1 MRKSRTTAFLALL
14 ALSAVVPAQ
23 ASWATQSVK
32 LPMVSVGNPG
42 NADDPET
49 GFGGVAK
56 SFRIS
61 RYTITLRQYAAFLNA
76 VARRDPN
83 GLYDP
88 ALATDLNVA
97 GIKRTRTRGGYRY
110 STIAPSGA
118 VQSAGATAGN
128 RPVTYVTWFDAA
140 RFANW
145 MSNGQPRGRQGSRT
159 TEDGAYNLTS
169 RSARR
174 GLAVARNRTN
184 PNTRRAPRYLI
195 PTEDQWYKVSYYS
208 PDLNEGA
215 GGYFD
220 FGTLSDTQ
228 PGNAVSDSPGQA
240 NYTPSAGATAGRFSL
255 TQQLSI
261 DPQQN
266 YLTDV
271 GAFTASPGPYGTF
284 DMNGNVWEI
293 NDGDGTAGNIRELR
307 GGGWTSFYAYLQSSY
322 LVGNPITAQSTNVG
336 FRLASSLSPAA
347 SELYR
352 LSTVGDPGNRADSN
366 GVGAVAESFAIGT
379 FEVTIQE
386 YCDFLNAVG
395 ATDAYGLWSQA
406 MSSSRSAA
414 GIARAG
420 SPGSYT
426 YSVIDNAGS
435 SANRP
440 ISSVSWL
447 DAARFANWV
456 ANGHARGGES
466 AATTED
472 GAYTLNG
479 KTDGA
484 AAPRNAINPNTGATP
499 TFWIPTEDQWYK
511 AAYYKGGSANAGYW
525 LYATRSDSAPGN
537 EVGATANQVNY
548 IDDADRSFT
557 YSVPQN
563 TFLDTNQNYL
573 TDVGAFTGTVG
584 FYGTMDNAGNVV
596 NWNDLDGKTGPTRGR
611 RGGFWFSG
619 PPSIQSNTYN
629 ESSPSLTGADMG
641 FRLASPR

>member
-1 MRKSRTTAFLALL
+1 
-14 ALSAVVPAQ
+14 
-23 ASWATQSVK
+23 
-32 LPMVSVGNPG
+32 N
-42 NADDPET
+42 
-49 GFGGVAK
+49 
-56 SFRIS
+56 
-61 RYTITLRQYAAFLNA
+61 LR
-76 VARRDPN
+76 
-83 GLYDP
+83 
-88 ALATDLNVA
+88 
-97 GIKRTRTRGGYRY
+97 
-110 STIAPSGA
+110 
-118 VQSAGATAGN
+118 
-128 RPVTYVTWFDAA
+128 
-140 RFANW
+140 
-145 MSNGQPRGRQGSRT
+145 
-159 TEDGAYNLTS
+159 S
-169 RSARR
+169 RSAHR

-184 PNTRRAPRYLI
+184 PNTGRAPRYLI
-195 PTEDQWYKVSYYS
+195 PTENEWYKASYYS
-208 PDLNEGA
+208 PALGGGA
-215 GGYFD
+215 GGYYD

-228 PGNAVSDSPGQA
+228 PGNLVSANPGQA
-240 NYTPSAGATAGRFSL
+240 NYTPSAGSTAGRFSL

-271 GAFTASPGPYGTF
+271 GAFTGSPGPYGTF
-284 DMNGNVWEI
+284 DMNGNVWEL
-293 NDGDGTAGNIRELR
+293 NDGDGTAGKTRELR

-336 FRLASSLSPAA
+336 FRLASSLSPEA

-352 LSTVGDPGNRADSN
+352 LSPVGDAGNRADAN
-366 GVGAVAESFAIGT
+366 GLGSVAQGFSIGT

-395 ATDAYGLWSQA
+395 ATDTYELWSQA
-406 MSSSRSAA
+406 MSGSRSAA

-440 ISSVSWL
+440 VASVSWL
-447 DAARFANWV
+447 DAARFANWM
-456 ANGHARGGES
+456 ANGHPRGEQVG
-466 AATTED
+466 ATTED
-472 GAYTLNG
+472 GAYTLSG
-479 KTDGA
+479 KTGGDA
-484 AAPRNAINPNTGATP
+484 VARNATNPNTGAAP
-499 TFWIPTEDQWYK
+499 TFWIPTENQWYK
-511 AAYYKGGSANAGYW
+511 AAFYKGGSTNAGYW
-525 LYATRSDSAPGN
+525 LYATRSNTAPGN
-537 EVGATANQVNY
+537 EVGSSPNQVNY

-563 TFLDTNQNYL
+563 TFVDTGQNYL

-584 FYGTMDNAGNVV
+584 TYGTMDNAGNVV

-619 PPSIQSNTYN
+619 PPSIQSNTFN

>member
-1 MRKSRTTAFLALL
+1 MPRIKKFAFLA
-14 ALSAVVPAQ
+14 VVVAAAIAPAQ
-23 ASWATQSVK
+23 ASWAAKPVK
-32 LPMVSVGNPG
+32 LPMVSVGDAG

-49 GFGGVAK
+49 GFGGVARP
-56 SFRIS
+56 FRIS
-61 RYTITLRQYAAFLNA
+61 KHTITLGQYAAFLNA

-110 STIAPSGA
+110 TTIAPSGE
-118 VQSAGATAGN
+118 VQSPGATTNN

-145 MSNGQPRGRQGSRT
+145 MSNGQPKGSQRSGT
-159 TEDGAYNLTS
+159 TENGAYNLRS

-184 PNTRRAPRYLI
+184 PNTGRAPRYLI

-208 PDLNEGA
+208 PALGEDA
-215 GGYFD
+215 GGYYD

-228 PGNAVSDSPGQA
+228 PGNTVSDSPGQA
-240 NYTPSAGATAGRFSL
+240 NYTPSAGSTAGRFSL

-271 GAFTASPGPYGTF
+271 GAFTGSPGPYGTF
-284 DMNGNVWEI
+284 DMNGNVWEL
-293 NDGDGTAGNIRELR
+293 NDGDGTAGKTRELR

-336 FRLASSLSPAA
+336 FRLASSLSPGA
-347 SELYR
+347 SELYP

-366 GVGAVAESFAIGT
+366 GLGSVARSFSIGT
-379 FEVTIQE
+379 FEVTIQQ

-395 ATDAYGLWSQA
+395 ATDTYELWSQA

-440 ISSVSWL
+440 VASVSWL
-447 DAARFANWV
+447 DAARFANWM
-456 ANGHARGGES
+456 ANGHPRGEQVG
-466 AATTED
+466 ATTED

-479 KTDGA
+479 KTGGD
-484 AAPRNAINPNTGATP
+484 AAPRNATNPNTGAAP

-511 AAYYKGGSANAGYW
+511 AAFYKGGSTRAGYW
-525 LYATRSDSAPGN
+525 LYATRSNSAPGN
-537 EVGATANQVNY
+537 EIGGSANQVNY

-563 TFLDTNQNYL
+563 TFVDTDQNYL

-584 FYGTMDNAGNVV
+584 TYGTMDNAGNVV

-619 PPSIQSNTYN
+619 PPSIQSNTFN
-629 ESSPSLTGADMG
+629 QSSPSLTGADMG
-641 FRLASPR
+641 FRLVSPR